1 MASYLRPGISGAPI
15 SAQAIGGGSFVDTDN
30 TGAATILEAADTL
43 SATAV
48 LPIVAAAAITEAA
61 DTISSAALL
70 LIKGQVSF
78 TEAADTA
85 TSAAVK
91 MLRTILHMNSGGGDV
106 IKAQSKTSGLPIRM
120 RA

>member
-15 SAQAIGGGSFVDTDN
+15 SAQAIGGGSFVETDIA
-30 TGAATILEAADTL
+30 GSAAILEAADTL
-43 SATAV
+43 SSTAV

-61 DTISSAALL
+61 DTLSAAALL
-70 LIKGQVSF
+70 LITGSA
-78 TEAADTA
+78 TILEAADTA
-85 TSAAVK
+85 SSAAVK
-91 MLRTILHMNSGGGDV
+91 MLRTILHMNSGGGEV